1 MGNTFGVKKTVK
13 VMNISG
19 ETMKLNTPVQAG
31 DVVKDYPGFVL
42 LESEAVKHY
51 GVRAKPLELHQ
62 KLSTKRLYFLVEL
75 PKVSKEQAPRRVR
88 SAINMSAKDR
98 LESLMLA
105 RRSASDLTIMKPK
118 SVLAEEGGGESD
130 GSGSGSGAATRVK
143 VRLPKAEVERL
154 LKECKDEA
162 EAAERIMGLYK
173 TRENVCENDHKDEEK
188 KDIIKPREKRR
199 VSFMTTMEA
208 RGTQIAVAS

>member
-13 VMNISG
+13 VMKISG
-19 ETMKLNTPVQAG
+19 ETLKLNTPVQVG

-62 KLSTKRLYFLVEL
+62 KLSTKRLYFLVDL
-75 PKVSKEQAPRRVR
+75 PKLPKEQAPRRVR

-118 SVLAEEGGGESD
+118 SVLTEEGGGESE
-130 GSGSGSGAATRVK
+130 GSGSGATRVK

-173 TRENVCENDHKDEEK
+173 TRESVCENDHKEKEK

-208 RGTQIAVAS
+208 GTQIAVAS